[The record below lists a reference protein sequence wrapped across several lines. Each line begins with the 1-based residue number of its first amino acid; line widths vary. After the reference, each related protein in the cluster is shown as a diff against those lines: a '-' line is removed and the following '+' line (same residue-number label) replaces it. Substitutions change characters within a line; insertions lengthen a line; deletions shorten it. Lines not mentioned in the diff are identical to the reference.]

1 MTDVHQEACPLCKID
16 SDFEYVAGDG
26 EKRQHFYCVQCKKFV
41 IADIAKRKLL
51 GKVNRL
57 VELSKL
63 AASLNDDEVLH
74 IYFEEREIKC
84 RIVNL

>member
-1 MTDVHQEACPLCKID
+1 M
-16 SDFEYVAGDG
+16 
-26 EKRQHFYCVQCKKFV
+26 QCKEFV